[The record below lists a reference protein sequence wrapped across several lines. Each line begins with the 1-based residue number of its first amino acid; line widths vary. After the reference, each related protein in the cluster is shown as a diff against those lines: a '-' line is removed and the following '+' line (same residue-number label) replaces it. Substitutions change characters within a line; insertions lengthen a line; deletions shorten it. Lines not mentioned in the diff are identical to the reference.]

1 MEASLG
7 FLELENA
14 SLVIN
19 GQRNLTEDSAMT
31 TGAATTKWI
40 NNEVY
45 LKNER
50 LVEGMYLMML
60 AICGTSLNFVVLS
73 LVFICKPLRSY
84 MNGFIVHGCVLD
96 MLKVQYKFIGEQNRM
111 TIYLL

>member
-60 AICGTSLNFVVLS
+60 A
-73 LVFICKPLRSY
+73 PLRSY